1 MGCALK
7 HLHRNAIVSAFFY
20 DGEAAMIFETHAH
33 YDDESFN
40 DDREALIRSLPEKG
54 IGRIINVGA
63 SIETTKTTLELA
75 AKYDYIYA
83 AVGVHPSDISGLNEE
98 TFAWLK
104 EQASLPKTVA
114 IGEIGL
120 DYYWDSRYYGSDE
133 SGSRRGDTGC
143 HPLLFLL
150 QRDGTGI
157 YQNGLLHRCR
167 WRRHIQ
173 KRKKTERDSGSNP
186 IGAHFT

>member
-98 TFAWLK
+98 TFTWLK

-114 IGEIGL
+114 IGAGRE
-120 DYYWDSRYYGSDE
+120 
-133 SGSRRGDTGC
+133 
-143 HPLLFLL
+143 
-150 QRDGTGI
+150 
-157 YQNGLLHRCR
+157 
-167 WRRHIQ
+167 
-173 KRKKTERDSGSNP
+173 
-186 IGAHFT
+186 